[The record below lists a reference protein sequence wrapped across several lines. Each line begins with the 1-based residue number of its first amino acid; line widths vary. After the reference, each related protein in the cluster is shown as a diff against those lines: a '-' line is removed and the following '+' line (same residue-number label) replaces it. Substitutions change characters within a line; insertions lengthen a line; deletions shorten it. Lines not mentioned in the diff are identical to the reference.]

1 MPIKYNYHNLI
12 FRLRQS
18 GRLLGILLAAWLL
31 AACASNQQ
39 APNVGD
45 PAPNFKLDATGGSTI
60 SLSDYQGQR
69 PVLLYFHMA
78 VG

>member
-1 MPIKYNYHNLI
+1 MPKKSIIQNLVNK
-12 FRLRQS
+12 LRRS
-18 GRLLGILLAAWLL
+18 GWLLGILLAAWLL

-39 APNVGD
+39 ALSEGD
-45 PAPNFKLDATGGSTI
+45 PAPNFTLEATGGGSV
-60 SLSDYQGQR
+60 SLSDYQGKQ

>member
-1 MPIKYNYHNLI
+1 MPKKSITQDLLNK
-12 FRLRQS
+12 LRQS

-39 APNVGD
+39 APSEGD
-45 PAPNFKLDATGGSTI
+45 PAPNFSLEATGGGSV
-60 SLSDYQGQR
+60 SLSEYQGKQ